1 MTTAYVGIG
10 ANLGDPKQQ
19 VTEAT
24 QALKAS
30 CSLIAC
36 SSLYQTMP
44 IGWKKQP
51 FFINA
56 VVSLD
61 FEGDPMALLQEL
73 QAIEIRMGR
82 KRELVCWG
90 EARVIDLDLLLFGS
104 QVVNHPQ
111 LRVPHPY
118 LKQRRFVL
126 DPLFEIAPDLILP
139 DGVPIASLMHAPS
152 LLNQKIECIEKLAIL

>member
-1 MTTAYVGIG
+1 MITAYVGIG
-10 ANLGDPKQQ
+10 ANLGNPKRQ
-19 VTEAT
+19 VTEAI

-30 CSLIAC
+30 NFLIAC

-56 VVSLD
+56 VVSLQV
-61 FEGDPMALLQEL
+61 EGDPMALLQAL
-73 QAIEIRMGR
+73 QAIENTMGR
-82 KRELVCWG
+82 KRELASWG
-90 EARVIDLDLLLFGS
+90 EARAIDLDLLLFGS
-104 QVVNHPQ
+104 QVVNLSK

-126 DPLFEIAPDLILP
+126 DPLFEISPALILP
-139 DGVPIASLMHAPS
+139 DGVPIASLMNAPC
-152 LLNQKIECIEKLAIL
+152 LINQKVERIEKLAIL